1 MKNYN
6 MILTEKKQKKSDL
19 TSGKIDKYEYL
30 TGKETLPPD
39 HSSVS
44 KQAKLT
50 CSPKRKTLEKQTKT
64 TEDQGRK
71 QKDATWRGTQK
82 NFNELIELT
91 DKANPHDLGYYF
103 KGNNARRRFGD
114 FNNGI
119 KLLNKTKSGDMKLEE
134 VKKLQDVFKSYLNK
148 ISRGAA

>member
-39 HSSVS
+39 HSSVL

-71 QKDATWRGTQK
+71 QIDAT
-82 NFNELIELT
+82 
-91 DKANPHDLGYYF
+91 
-103 KGNNARRRFGD
+103 
-114 FNNGI
+114 
-119 KLLNKTKSGDMKLEE
+119 
-134 VKKLQDVFKSYLNK
+134 
-148 ISRGAA
+148 